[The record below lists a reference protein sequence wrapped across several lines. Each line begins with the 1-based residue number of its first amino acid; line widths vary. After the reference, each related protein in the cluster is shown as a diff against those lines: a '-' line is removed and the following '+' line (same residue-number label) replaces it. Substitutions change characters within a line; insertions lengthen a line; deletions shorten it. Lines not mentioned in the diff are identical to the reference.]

1 MTAREIEDAL
11 DRFMAGGEQGEA
23 NQPQR
28 RSADRDVVVLVV
40 EHSVLGRPALE
51 ADLDTLLNW
60 AASHSEPLSILG
72 EAGLQLPGFDAL
84 AARTCA
90 ALGPHGPGVAW
101 LRGFPAAPAAA
112 KLAYLALGWRLGEPL
127 DNYGHLYDVRDEG
140 GSYLDK
146 PIPVS
151 QTRYTTSFHT
161 DSARR
166 ETLPIF
172 VGLLCLQDATGGD
185 NQVASAALVHERMCS
200 EAPELLEHL
209 YRDYVRDIVTPGTE
223 RTHAALLANRFPV
236 FQERDG
242 GGAITLRYM
251 RYWIEKGAERAGT
264 SLERGDIEA
273 MDWLDTAFAD
283 ETVYSRLH
291 LEPGDILFVDNRDI
305 AHNRTPYEDLPGKR
319 RLLVRLWLK
328 APPTA

>member
-1 MTAREIEDAL
+1 MSATDAAHRW
-11 DRFMAGGEQGEA
+11 DR
-23 NQPQR
+23 R
-28 RSADRDVVVLVV
+28 
-40 EHSVLGRPALE
+40 ALE
-51 ADLDTLLNW
+51 QRDDWQIDLAVALEGDLDTLLNW
-60 AASHSEPLSILG
+60 AASQSDPLSALDD
-72 EAGLQLPGFDAL
+72 AALQLPAFDAL
-84 AARTCA
+84 AAHARV

-101 LRGFPAAPAAA
+101 LRGFPAAPDAA

-140 GSYLDK
+140 GSYFDK

-172 VGLLCLQDATGGD
+172 VGLLCLQDAAGGD
-185 NQVASAALVHERMCS
+185 NQVASAPLVHERMCS
-200 EAPELLEHL
+200 EAPELLEYL

-223 RTHAALLANRFPV
+223 PTHTALLANRFPV
-236 FQERDG
+236 FQKRDG
-242 GGAITLRYM
+242 EAAITLRYM

-264 SLERGDIEA
+264 GLERGDIEA
-273 MDWLDTAFAD
+273 MDWLGAAFAD
-283 ETVYSRLH
+283 ETVHSRLH
-291 LEPGDILFVDNRDI
+291 LEPGDLLFVDNRDI

-319 RLLVRLWLK
+319 RHMVRLWLA
-328 APPTA
+328 APLHA